1 MSHFRI
7 QRGVGSEQLFAFPKD
22 VDDVDVDDDVDDD
35 VAAVTAVPVIAF
47 SKDVDVDDDVAA
59 FSSAVFLVIH
69 SVGVPSP
76 DRRFDA
82 RIAAL
87 FIACRWDSST
97 PSS

>member
-1 MSHFRI
+1 M
-7 QRGVGSEQLFAFPKD
+7 
-22 VDDVDVDDDVDDD
+22 DDVDVDDDVDDD

-47 SKDVDVDDDVAA
+47 PKDVDVDDDVAAVAAVAAAA

-87 FIACRWDSST
+87 FIACR
-97 PSS
+97 